1 MYWRLTKITPQQFL
15 QHNAVH
21 IALAASLL
29 VNFFQLVTRPKQ
41 DKLPQQM
48 QQSFVIFAK
57 QVTSHLLDTTYLTFL
72 ESTQALDQE
81 LAPKVKIF
89 LKQKGLLAQG
99 AELGAMAIQLKRSRQ
114 VCAIRFDRVQMSDP
128 TPDGMIPCI
137 VGGKIAVH
145 SSDESGPA
153 EQDFCF
159 RYHIGISKAT
169 QQPIIAGFEE
179 LPAAPSGGP

>member
-15 QHNAVH
+15 QYYAVH
-21 IALAASLL
+21 IALALSLS
-29 VNFFQLVTRPKQ
+29 VNFFQMVTRPKQ

-72 ESTQALDQE
+72 DSTAALDGE
-81 LAPKVKIF
+81 LSPSVKKY
-89 LKQKGLLAQG
+89 LKERGLLTQG
-99 AELGAMAIQLKRSRQ
+99 AELSAMAIQLKRSRQ

-128 TPDGMIPCI
+128 NQQGMIPCT
-137 VGGKIAVH
+137 VAGKIAIH
-145 SSDESGPA
+145 SSDESGPQ

-159 RYHIGISKAT
+159 RYLIGISKAT

-179 LPAAPSGGP
+179 LSSAPPGGG

>member
-15 QHNAVH
+15 QQYAVH
-21 IALAASLL
+21 IALAGALTL
-29 VNFFQLVTRPKQ
+29 NFFQLMTRPKT

-57 QVTSHLLDTTYLTFL
+57 QVTTHLLDTTYLTFL
-72 ESTQALDQE
+72 ESTQALDSE
-81 LAPKVKIF
+81 LAPPVKIY
-89 LKQKGLLAQG
+89 LKQRGLLAQG
-99 AELGAMAIQLKRSRQ
+99 AELSAMGIQLKRSRQ
-114 VCAIRFDRVQMSDP
+114 VCAIRFDRVQLSDP
-128 TPDGMIPCI
+128 NAQGMIPCT
-137 VGGKIAVH
+137 VAGKIAVH

-159 RYHIGISKAT
+159 RYLIGISKAT

-179 LPAAPSGGP
+179 VAASPQSGG